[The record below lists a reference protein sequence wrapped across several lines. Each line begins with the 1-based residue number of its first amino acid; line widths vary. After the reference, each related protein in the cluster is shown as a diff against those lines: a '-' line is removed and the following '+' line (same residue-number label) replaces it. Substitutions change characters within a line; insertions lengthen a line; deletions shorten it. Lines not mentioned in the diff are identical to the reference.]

1 MSDAQ
6 QAILQE
12 FLVESFENLSSINDD
27 LAVFERNPDDSE
39 LLNAIYRKIHT
50 LKGSASFLGLAKLQ
64 EITHTVESILDF
76 VRDGTLKITTDIFDL
91 FLESFDL
98 CLILL
103 KDIEASG
110 SEGDHDISS
119 LMSRLNKVQEV
130 NLIAGEVLVKDEG
143 LGQVDPIASYTQE
156 LSNESSTE
164 SITKEEPTQVAE
176 NVVPLPKKNS
186 NEVKP
191 QAPAQAGEKSA
202 AARPQIADSIV
213 RVNVNLL
220 DKIMNV
226 VGELVITRNQ
236 ILQYSKVKDDSDLN
250 RYAQQLNTITTELQT
265 DIMTTRMQPV
275 GSVFNKFERIVR
287 DLSRSQGKK
296 VRLNIVGQETEL
308 DKTLLEVIK
317 DPMTH
322 LIRNSLDHGLESP
335 QGREA
340 AGKNPEGLLEIKAY
354 HEGGQ
359 VIIEISDDGAG
370 INSERVKAKAIEKGI
385 LTQEEIANYTKSKIH
400 SLIFHPGFSTAEQ
413 VTNISGR
420 GVGMDVVKSNIEK
433 IGGEVD
439 VESKEGKGTTFRLK
453 IPLTLAIVPALVIE
467 SGEETFAIHQ
477 KNLVELVMLESEDF
491 HKIEKLHG
499 REFFRLRGELIPIV
513 RLNEVLKLDKNEEEV
528 YFLNIIVLKAEGKTY
543 GLIVDN
549 ILDTQEIVVKP
560 LDRALK
566 SMSYYAGSTIM
577 GDGRV
582 ALIIDAF
589 GFYNQVDSKDADSS
603 ADMTDVIQAQKV
615 DYDSIEVVLFNLGDG
630 RTYGIPLSL
639 ISRLEEFDPGQ
650 IEWAGEQSLI
660 RYRGSSMPLLNIEAI
675 LSLRGKSRLES
686 AEQGK
691 LNCIVTAVNGV
702 NFGFVVQEIIDI
714 AFSETALETET
725 IDRSGLLGTIYI
737 NDKLITLLDIYKMVA
752 STEVGKKVFGGE
764 IDIRLKGKVL
774 VVDDSPLYRRVQ
786 EDMLREA
793 GLDVIMAHNGEE
805 GLIAFKQNEDIQ
817 AIITD
822 IEMPMLNGY
831 EFSEEIRSI
840 NKSVPIIA
848 VSTKVGD
855 KDRETGLSAGFSYH
869 LEKLNKREVLETLGK
884 CLS

>member
-12 FLVESFENLSSINDD
+12 FLVESFDNLSSINDD
-27 LAVFERNPDDSE
+27 LALFEKNPSDKE

-50 LKGSASFLGLAKLQ
+50 LKGSASFLGLKKLQ
-64 EITHTVESILDF
+64 EVTHSVESILDY
-76 VRDGTLKITTDIFDL
+76 VRDETLTITTPIFDL

-98 CLILL
+98 CLLLL
-103 KDIEASG
+103 KDIEESG
-110 SEGDHDISS
+110 AEGDSDISVI
-119 LMSRLNKVQEV
+119 MSRLNKVLEAS
-130 NLIAGEVLVKDEG
+130 LTSGENIVRDEG
-143 LGQVDPIASYTQE
+143 LTIVEPEGVGALTSISEESVRQE
-156 LSNESSTE
+156 GN
-164 SITKEEPTQVAE
+164 E
-176 NVVPLPKKNS
+176 NVVELKSPSPS
-186 NEVKP
+186 NEP
-191 QAPAQAGEKSA
+191 LSPNSPAVEKNPGSGPG
-202 AARPQIADSIV
+202 RSQISDSIV

-287 DLSRSQGKK
+287 DLSRSQNKK
-296 VRLNIVGQETEL
+296 VQLRIVGQETEL

-335 QGREA
+335 DVREA
-340 AGKNPEGLLEIKAY
+340 AGKNPEGILEIKAY

-385 LTQEEIANYTKSKIH
+385 LTTEEAANYSSSKIH
-400 SLIFHPGFSTAEQ
+400 SLIFHPGFSTADQ

-433 IGGEVD
+433 IGGEVI
-439 VESKEGKGTTFRLK
+439 VNSKQGRGTTFRLK

-467 SGEETFAIHQ
+467 SGNETFAIHQ

-513 RLNEVLKLDKNEEEV
+513 RLNEVLNINKNENDI

-589 GFYNQVDSKDADSS
+589 GFYNQVDTKETDKASDLLDS
-603 ADMTDVIQAQKV
+603 QGQNLNH
-615 DYDSIEVVLFNLGDG
+615 DYESIEVVLFTLGDG
-630 RTYGIPLSL
+630 RVYGIPLSL

-650 IEWAGEQSLI
+650 VEWAGEQSLI
-660 RYRGSSMPLLNIEAI
+660 RYRGSSMPLLNIESI
-675 LSLRGKSRLES
+675 LSLRGKSRLET
-686 AEQGK
+686 AENEK
-691 LNCIVTAVNGV
+691 LNCIVTAINGV
-702 NFGFVVQEIIDI
+702 SFGFVVQDIIDI
-714 AFSETALETET
+714 AFSESTLETET
-725 IDRSGLLGTIYI
+725 IDRVGLLGTVYI
-737 NDKLITLLDIYKMVA
+737 NEKLITLLDIYKMVA
-752 STEVGKKVFGGE
+752 STEVGKKVFGGDL
-764 IDIRLKGKVL
+764 DIRLSGKVL

-786 EDMLREA
+786 EDMLKEA
-793 GLDVIMAHNGEE
+793 GLEVIMAHNGEE
-805 GLIAFKQNEDIQ
+805 GLIAFKQHEDIQ

-831 EFSEEIRSI
+831 EFTEEVRSI
-840 NKSVPIIA
+840 NKTIPIIA

-855 KDRETGLSAGFSYH
+855 RDRETGLNAGFSFH
-869 LEKLNKREVLETLGK
+869 LEKLNKREVLETLGR
-884 CLS
+884 CLN